1 VQQPE
6 SSTLRLASEE
16 QMAPTSLRR
25 DVSVGSKATGAAM
38 TEALPVF
45 PEQQTSSEPVGMSQT
60 CQQQTLP
67 SREIGV
73 AGSEK

>member
-1 VQQPE
+1 
-6 SSTLRLASEE
+6 
-16 QMAPTSLRR
+16 MAPTSLRR

-60 CQQQTLP
+60 CHSTKSLRSSP
-67 SREIGV
+67 LRGGKSRES
-73 AGSEK
+73 GSQLTGKRWRV